1 MNVDIK
7 KIKNLI
13 EPLVIQNNLEL
24 YYVEFVKEHN
34 KYYLRVYIDNDNG
47 ISLNDCEKIS
57 RLVSAKLDEA
67 DPIDVSYYLEVSSPG
82 INRTLYT
89 DSHLKKYIGCN
100 VEVNMKNDQK
110 TLLGILKDFNE
121 NEIIIQNE
129 ENAVPI
135 KRSDISCVKL
145 RGDM

>member
-1 MNVDIK
+1 MNVNIK
-7 KIKNLI
+7 KIKSII

-24 YYVEFVKEHN
+24 YYIEFVKEHN
-34 KYYLRVYIDNDNG
+34 KYYLRIYIDNDKG
-47 ISLNDCEKIS
+47 ISLSDCEKIS

-82 INRTLYT
+82 INRILYT
-89 DSHLKKYIGCN
+89 DSHLKKYIGYN
-100 VEVNMKNDQK
+100 VEINMNDQK
-110 TLLGILKDFNE
+110 IFLGILKDFNE

-129 ENAVPI
+129 KDIIPI